1 MGTSPRMRG
10 KLFVPD
16 TLSSFHRNIPAY
28 AGKTDRHHGH
38 LVELYGTSPRMRGK
52 RDPHQ
57 RTPRT
62 HGNIPAYAGKTR
74 GVWGGVGL
82 GWGTSPRMR
91 GKPHEHARRPAK
103 PGNIPVYAGKT
114 QLPNLTAGL
123 SEEHPRVC
131 GENSERDIQDS
142 GKAGTSPR
150 MRGKRLLLGGVGSGE
165 VNIPAY
171 AGKTYSPSFS
181 SELI

>member
-1 MGTSPRMRG
+1 MRG
-10 KLFVPD
+10 KPHHLFLV
-16 TLSSFHRNIPAY
+16 HQAAGNIPAY
-28 AGKTDRHHGH
+28 AGKTSSQDFKSKTQTEH
-38 LVELYGTSPRMRGK
+38 PRVCGENRSA
-52 RDPHQ
+52 P
-57 RTPRT
+57 RTPRRALR
-62 HGNIPAYAGKTR
+62 NIPAYAGKTR